1 LVHPTMMKK
10 NHASPLTHIWMLLV
24 LLICGAVICV
34 LSLTAQSSKNA
45 SHRIFAQKI
54 VDDTLAA
61 HSEIEG
67 LELSATPPNKTDCVT
82 VASNDPKE
90 IGEKCDKEDVT
101 AMKTN
106 SPFVEKETEKGK
118 KIFAV
123 TLPIHDRSG
132 HIIGT
137 VGIDFR
143 RDSESQEAK
152 ITERAKQ
159 IGAELEVQLT
169 SKTKMFESVK

>member
-1 LVHPTMMKK
+1 MTLIWT
-10 NHASPLTHIWMLLV
+10 PLLL
-24 LLICGAVICV
+24 LSCGAVICG
-34 LSLTAQSSKNA
+34 LSLSARNNKNV
-45 SHRIFAQKI
+45 SPKIFAQKI
-54 VDDTLAA
+54 VEDTVAA
-61 HSEIEG
+61 HPEIEG
-67 LELSATPPNKTDCVT
+67 LELSTTPPNKSDCVT
-82 VASNDPKE
+82 IASNDPKE
-90 IGEKCDKEDVT
+90 IGEKCDKGDVT
-101 AMKTN
+101 VMKTD

-137 VGIDFR
+137 AGIDFR

-152 ITERAKQ
+152 ITERARH